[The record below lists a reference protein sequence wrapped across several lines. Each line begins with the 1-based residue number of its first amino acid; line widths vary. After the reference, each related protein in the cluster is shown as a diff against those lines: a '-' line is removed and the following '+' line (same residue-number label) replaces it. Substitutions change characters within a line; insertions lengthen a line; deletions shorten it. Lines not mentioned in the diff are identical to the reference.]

1 MTDSFI
7 QKIKWFVL
15 SWMGNSVSL
24 FTRSK
29 VTAAD
34 AVFLMQ
40 SGWGEGAFPREPLYK
55 LYKRD
60 GGGGRDRVC
69 DCFPG
74 YQRTFDFFFFSSN
87 IIQKEATPQ
96 GAEIEISC
104 RTRKTFFFLGKGKIM
119 WGFGGGNSDFCHWT
133 MLRVK
138 AIAQDSLDSKW
149 IFVCTIT

>member
-1 MTDSFI
+1 
-7 QKIKWFVL
+7 
-15 SWMGNSVSL
+15 MGNSVSL

-74 YQRTFDFFFFSSN
+74 YQRTFDFFCSSN

-104 RTRKTFFFLGKGKIM
+104 RTRKTFFFPREGKDNVRI
-119 WGFGGGNSDFCHWT
+119 WG
-133 MLRVK
+133 R
-138 AIAQDSLDSKW
+138 
-149 IFVCTIT
+149 